1 MKRREIFL
9 KAGKETGR
17 WTLTR
22 ETEGAPLQDNRQGDV
37 LSHKREQNCGG
48 EKKKR
53 IDLVIK
59 AGKETEEGILT
70 RDDEEKEEESLLEGC
85 QGDVLTQ
92 KKDTKDGGEKLE
104 KMRMKDVIM
113 KA

>member
-48 EKKKR
+48 EKISR
-53 IDLVIK
+53 HWGHGSVICWPLFCM
-59 AGKETEEGILT
+59 GVGEG
-70 RDDEEKEEESLLEGC
+70 G
-85 QGDVLTQ
+85 
-92 KKDTKDGGEKLE
+92 
-104 KMRMKDVIM
+104 
-113 KA
+113 